1 MSAWLGLRWQI
12 HKHFQLRAQFSFSH
26 DTDHFL
32 TTADAGKDLDG
43 LNQVEKRNSQGEN
56 EYNPVYNSAY
66 DSLGTRF
73 LTGGVFRY
81 GTQVSLLG
89 KF

>member
-1 MSAWLGLRWQI
+1 M
-12 HKHFQLRAQFSFSH
+12 FQVAH

-43 LNQVEKRNSQGEN
+43 FNQVEKENSMGEN
-56 EYNPVYNSAY
+56 EYNPVYSDAY
-66 DSLGTRF
+66 DSLGRRF
-73 LTGGVFRY
+73 LSGDIMRLGA
-81 GTQVSLLG
+81 QVSLMG